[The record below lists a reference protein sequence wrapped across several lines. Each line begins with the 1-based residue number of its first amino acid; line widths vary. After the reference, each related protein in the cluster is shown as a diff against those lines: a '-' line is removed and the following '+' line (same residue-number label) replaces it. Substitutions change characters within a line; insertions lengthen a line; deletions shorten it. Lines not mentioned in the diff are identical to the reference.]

1 MKGHKKMD
9 SNSTNVSK
17 DLYNLILDR
26 KANPVD
32 GSYTNYLFDKG
43 IEKIGKKVGEEAIE
57 AIISASR
64 GDKDN
69 TVLELAD
76 LFYHALV
83 MMAQMGIT
91 PEEVEEELKKR

>member
-1 MKGHKKMD
+1 MD

-43 IEKIGKKVGEEAIE
+43 IEKSGKMVGEEAIE

-64 GDKDN
+64 AGNDGADGHYTRRSGRGIEEALKPVPN
-69 TVLELAD
+69 SSCAVEL
-76 LFYHALV
+76 
-83 MMAQMGIT
+83 
-91 PEEVEEELKKR
+91 

>member
-1 MKGHKKMD
+1 MNSD
-9 SNSTNVSK
+9 STNVSK

-43 IEKIGKKVGEEAIE
+43 LEKIGKKVGEEAIE

-64 GDKDN
+64 GDKEN
-69 TVLELAD
+69 TIQELAD

-91 PEEVEEELKKR
+91 PEEVENELKKR

>member
-1 MKGHKKMD
+1 MD
-9 SNSTNVSK
+9 SNSTNVVK
-17 DLYNLILDR
+17 YLYTLILDR
-26 KANPVD
+26 KENPVD

-57 AIISASR
+57 AIISASK
-64 GDKDN
+64 GDKEN
-69 TVLELAD
+69 TIQELAD

>member
-1 MKGHKKMD
+1 MD
-9 SNSTNVSK
+9 SNSTNVVK
-17 DLYNLILDR
+17 DLYTLILDR
-26 KANPVD
+26 KENPVD

-57 AIISASR
+57 AIISATK
-64 GDKDN
+64 GDKEN
-69 TVLELAD
+69 TIQELAD

>member
-1 MKGHKKMD
+1 MNSD
-9 SNSTNVSK
+9 STNVSK

-64 GDKDN
+64 CDKEN
-69 TVLELAD
+69 TIQELAD

-91 PEEVEEELKKR
+91 PEEVENELKKR

>member
-1 MKGHKKMD
+1 MD
-9 SNSTNVSK
+9 SNSTNVSR

-57 AIISASR
+57 AIISASKD
-64 GDKDN
+64 DKEN
-69 TVLELAD
+69 TIQELAD

-91 PEEVEEELKKR
+91 LEEVEEELKKR

>member
-1 MKGHKKMD
+1 MD
-9 SNSTNVSK
+9 SNSTNVSH

-26 KANPVD
+26 KVNPVD

-64 GDKDN
+64 GDKEN
-69 TVLELAD
+69 TIQELAD
-76 LFYHALV
+76 LYYHTLV

-91 PEEVEEELKKR
+91 LEEVEAELKNR

>member
-1 MKGHKKMD
+1 MD

-26 KANPVD
+26 KENPVD

>member
-1 MKGHKKMD
+1 MD

-57 AIISASR
+57 AIISASK
-64 GDKDN
+64 GDKEN
-69 TVLELAD
+69 TIQELAD
-76 LFYHALV
+76 LLYHSLV

>member
-1 MKGHKKMD
+1 MD

-57 AIISASR
+57 AIISASKD
-64 GDKDN
+64 DKEN
-69 TVLELAD
+69 TIQELAD

>member
-1 MKGHKKMD
+1 MNSD
-9 SNSTNVSK
+9 STNVSK

-64 GDKDN
+64 GDKEN
-69 TVLELAD
+69 TIQELAD

-91 PEEVEEELKKR
+91 PEEVENELKKR

>member
-1 MKGHKKMD
+1 MD
-9 SNSTNVSK
+9 SNSTNVVK
-17 DLYNLILDR
+17 DLYALILDR
-26 KANPVD
+26 KENPVD

-57 AIISASR
+57 SIISASR
-64 GDKDN
+64 GEKEN
-69 TVLELAD
+69 TVQELAD

-83 MMAQMGIT
+83 MMAYVGIT

>member
-1 MKGHKKMD
+1 MD
-9 SNSTNVSK
+9 ANSKNVSK

-57 AIISASR
+57 AIISASHD
-64 GDKDN
+64 DKEN

-76 LFYHALV
+76 LFYHTLV
-83 MMAQMGIT
+83 MMAYMGIT

>member
-1 MKGHKKMD
+1 MD
-9 SNSTNVSK
+9 SNSTNVVK
-17 DLYNLILDR
+17 DLYTLILDR
-26 KANPVD
+26 KENPVD

-57 AIISASR
+57 AIISASK
-64 GDKDN
+64 GDKEN
-69 TVLELAD
+69 TIQELAD

>member
-1 MKGHKKMD
+1 MD
-9 SNSTNVSK
+9 SNSTNVVK

-26 KANPVD
+26 KENPVD

-57 AIISASR
+57 AIISASKN
-64 GDKDN
+64 DKEN
-69 TVLELAD
+69 TVQELAD

-83 MMAQMGIT
+83 MMAQLGIT

>member
-1 MKGHKKMD
+1 MD

-57 AIISASR
+57 AIISASK
-64 GDKDN
+64 GDKEN
-69 TVLELAD
+69 TIQELAD

-83 MMAQMGIT
+83 MMAYMGIS
-91 PEEVEEELKKR
+91 PEEVDDELRKR